1 MDALKEQHELYENA
15 RARAKQKKRLYTHFI
30 VFLVGAV
37 FLILLNKFLKVGENV
52 IENWFVWAIILWF
65 FFFVLHFINVFV
77 TNRFM
82 GKDWERI
89 QTEKLVMEQELKIA
103 KLKKEMADEYAKK
116 TEKAQELYNFEKDKK
131 ESGLDLDNESEGW

>member
-1 MDALKEQHELYENA
+1 MNEQHELYENA
-15 RARAKQKKRLYTHFI
+15 RMRTKQKKRLYYHFI

-52 IENWFVWAIILWF
+52 VENWFIWAIVLWF

-77 TNRFM
+77 THRFM

-89 QTEKLVMEQELKIA
+89 QTEKLVLEQEVKIA
-103 KLKKEMADEYAKK
+103 KLKKEMEDDYASKA
-116 TEKAQELYNFEKDKK
+116 EKSQELYNFEKEKRK
-131 ESGLDLDNESEGW
+131 SDLDNATEEW

>member
-15 RARAKQKKRLYTHFI
+15 RARAKQKKRLYYHFI

-37 FLILLNKFLKVGENV
+37 FLILLNKFLKVGENLV
-52 IENWFVWAIILWF
+52 ENWFVWAIIIWF

-77 TNRFM
+77 THRFM
-82 GKDWERI
+82 GKEWERV

-103 KLKKEMADEYAKK
+103 KLKKELADEYANKA
-116 TEKAQELYNFEKDKK
+116 EKAQELYNFERSKK
-131 ESGLDLDNESEGW
+131 ESDLDNATEEW

>member
-15 RARAKQKKRLYTHFI
+15 RARAKQKKRLYYHFI

-37 FLILLNKFLKVGENV
+37 FLILLNKFLKVGENLV
-52 IENWFVWAIILWF
+52 ENWFVWAIIIWF

-77 TNRFM
+77 THRFM
-82 GKDWERI
+82 GKDWERV

-103 KLKKEMADEYAKK
+103 KLKKEMADEYALKA
-116 TEKAQELYNFEKDKK
+116 EKAQELYNFEKDKK
-131 ESGLDLDNESEGW
+131 ESDLDNATEEW

>member
-1 MDALKEQHELYENA
+1 MNEQHELYENA
-15 RARAKQKKRLYTHFI
+15 RMRAKQKKRLYYHFI

-52 IENWFVWAIILWF
+52 VENWFVWAIVLWF

-77 TNRFM
+77 THHFM

-89 QTEKLVMEQELKIA
+89 QTEKLVLEQEVKIA
-103 KLKKEMADEYAKK
+103 KLKKEMEDDYASKA
-116 TEKAQELYNFEKDKK
+116 EKSQELYNFEKEKRK
-131 ESGLDLDNESEGW
+131 SDLDNATEEW